1 MVQDP
6 HQRRA
11 TVAGEE
17 IVLTGSEVVL
27 IPLTRSH
34 CSTLERVAGEFA
46 QKKPEYPFSFVPLTA
61 ADVRSYVDAAL
72 HQREAGERY
81 PFAVQWNRTIVGSTS
96 YAALDFWTWPEES
109 AQMRRR
115 GPDAVEIGA
124 TWIAPS
130 AQRTRCNTES
140 KFLLL
145 IRTFEDWKVHRVT
158 LKTDE
163 RNSRS
168 RRAIERI
175 GANSRVCAGST
186 WSAAMERREIRP
198 ITRSSQVNGPRLNP
212 GWSTCLRNMAA
223 DRCGETSISKCSP
236 ACSRR

>member
-1 MVQDP
+1 MEQDP

-11 TVAGEE
+11 IVAGEE

-34 CSTLERVAGEFA
+34 CSLLERVAGEFA
-46 QKKPEYPFSFVPLTA
+46 QKKSEYSFSFVPLTA
-61 ADVRSYVDAAL
+61 GEVRSYVGAAL

-81 PFAVQWNRTIVGSTS
+81 PFAVQWNGTIVGSTS
-96 YAALDFWTWPEES
+96 YATLDFWTWPEES
-109 AQMRRR
+109 AQLRRR

-145 IRTFEDWKVHRVT
+145 TRAFEDWKVHRVT

-163 RNSRS
+163 RNNRS

-175 GANSRVCAGST
+175 GARFEGVRRVDMVGCDGAPRDSAYYSIVASEWPEIKSRLEHMLAKHG
-186 WSAAMERREIRP
+186 R
-198 ITRSSQVNGPRLNP
+198 
-212 GWSTCLRNMAA
+212 
-223 DRCGETSISKCSP
+223 
-236 ACSRR
+236 

>member
-1 MVQDP
+1 MEQDP
-6 HQRRA
+6 RQRR
-11 TVAGEE
+11 TIVAGEE

-34 CSTLERVAGEFA
+34 CSPLERVAGEFA
-46 QKKPEYPFSFVPLTA
+46 QKKSEYPFSFVPLTA
-61 ADVRSYVDAAL
+61 AEVRSYVDAAL
-72 HQREAGERY
+72 HQRQAGERY
-81 PFAVQWNRTIVGSTS
+81 PFAVQWNGTIVGSTS
-96 YAALDFWTWPEES
+96 YATLDFWTWPEES

-145 IRTFEDWKVHRVT
+145 IRAFENWKVHRVT

-163 RNSRS
+163 RNNRS

-175 GANSRVCAGST
+175 GARLEGVRRVDMVGRDGAPRDSAYYSIVASEWPEVKSRLEHMLAKHG
-186 WSAAMERREIRP
+186 R
-198 ITRSSQVNGPRLNP
+198 
-212 GWSTCLRNMAA
+212 
-223 DRCGETSISKCSP
+223 
-236 ACSRR
+236 